1 MEEQNSLNEE
11 RFKELDRH
19 HRRGKIMGG
28 LLIVGIGS
36 LFLARELG
44 AEMPAWL
51 FSWKTLLIGLGIVSA
66 IKHKFRQAGWLI
78 MIAIGTA
85 FLLPDIYPDL
95 VIRPILWPSLL
106 ILVGLIIV
114 FKPRRKY
121 SDHYRRHWGKWH
133 AHNRYYR
140 HRMAADYCNPTGE
153 VNKEDYIECTSIMAG
168 IKKNVFS
175 KTFKGGEVTNVFG
188 GAEINLMQADF
199 EGKINLEITQVFGA
213 TKLLVPANWEIR
225 SAEMV
230 TVFGSLEDKR
240 PLQPNTGETPSKI
253 LIITGTTVFG
263 GIDIKSY

>member
-1 MEEQNSLNEE
+1 MENQNTQPDDMWKDIEKS
-11 RFKELDRH
+11 

-28 LLIVGIGS
+28 LLIASIGT

-44 AEMPAWL
+44 AEIPAWL

-66 IKHKFRQAGWLI
+66 IKHTFRHAGWLI
-78 MIAIGTA
+78 LIAIGTA

-95 VIRPILWPSLL
+95 IIRSILWPSLM

-121 SDHYRRHWGKWH
+121 SDYYRRHWGKWH
-133 AHNRYYR
+133 DHNRYYR
-140 HRMAADYCNPTGE
+140 HRMAADYSNPSNDL
-153 VNKEDYIECTSIMAG
+153 NKEDYIECTSIMAG
-168 IKKNVFS
+168 VKKNVFS
-175 KTFKGGEVTNVFG
+175 KNFKGGEVTNVFG

-199 EGKINLEITQVFGA
+199 EGKINLEITQVFGG

-240 PLQPNTGETPSKI
+240 PVQPQVGDSAAKI
-253 LIITGTTVFG
+253 LVITGTTVFG